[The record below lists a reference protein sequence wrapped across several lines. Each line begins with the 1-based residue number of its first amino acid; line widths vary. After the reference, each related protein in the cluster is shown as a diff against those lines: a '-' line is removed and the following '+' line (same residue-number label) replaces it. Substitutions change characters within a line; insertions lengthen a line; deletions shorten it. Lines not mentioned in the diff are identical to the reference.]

1 MINHNGKDYDD
12 NAPIEWDVAIDIVG
26 FYFERAQYLGLP
38 KPPACFVFA
47 SSFPTLEQ
55 KKIIGKYH
63 QLYEAAELCDVA
75 NEDVFTQLPKASL
88 N

>member
-1 MINHNGKDYDD
+1 MIYSGSNEYQDD
-12 NAPIEWDVAIDIVG
+12 ELIDWDIAIDIVG
-26 FYFERAQYLGLP
+26 FYFEHARYLGLP

-63 QLYEAAELCDVA
+63 QLYEAAELCDLA
-75 NEDVFTQLPKASL
+75 NEDFFSNLPLATL

>member
-38 KPPACFVFA
+38 KPPACFVFTKRLNCVMYRMKM
-47 SSFPTLEQ
+47 FLTLCQ
-55 KKIIGKYH
+55 KR
-63 QLYEAAELCDVA
+63 V
-75 NEDVFTQLPKASL
+75 
-88 N
+88 